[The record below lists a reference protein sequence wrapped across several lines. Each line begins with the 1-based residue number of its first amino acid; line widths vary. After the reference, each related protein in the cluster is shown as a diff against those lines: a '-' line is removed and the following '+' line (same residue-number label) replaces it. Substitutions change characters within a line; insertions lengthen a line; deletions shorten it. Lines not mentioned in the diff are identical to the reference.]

1 MSLQPV
7 VPSHLLTVAEYLEI
21 GELESGYS
29 ELVEGRLLLS
39 PSPVFDHNNAIF
51 EFGVQARAQL
61 PPELQVGLEVDVDL
75 QLAGPDAPG
84 TVRRPDLIIVSRAA
98 RRRQRE
104 FGGIVTAADVLV
116 VVEALSPGSRRT
128 DNVLKRSE
136 YADAGIPHY
145 WILDVTEPVSLLA
158 CHLAGEFGY
167 SDSGAVTGT
176 FTTEAPFPIT
186 IDLDA
191 LL

>member
-7 VPSHLLTVAEYLEI
+7 MPTHLLTVAEYLEI

-39 PSPVFDHNNAIF
+39 PGPIFDHNNAIF
-51 EFGVQARAQL
+51 ELGVQIRGQL
-61 PPELQVGLEVDVDL
+61 PPDLQVGLEVDVDL
-75 QLAGPDAPG
+75 QLTGPEAPG

-104 FGGIVTAADVLV
+104 HGGIVTAADVLV
-116 VVEALSPGSRRT
+116 AVEALSPGSRRT

-145 WILDVTEPVSLLA
+145 WILDVAEPVSLLA

-167 SDSGAVTGT
+167 SDSGAVTGA
-176 FTTEAPFPIT
+176 FTTEAPFPLT